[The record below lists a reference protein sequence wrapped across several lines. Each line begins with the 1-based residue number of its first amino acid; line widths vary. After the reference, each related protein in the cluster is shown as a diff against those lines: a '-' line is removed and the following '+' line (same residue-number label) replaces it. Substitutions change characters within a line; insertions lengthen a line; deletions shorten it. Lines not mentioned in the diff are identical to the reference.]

1 MWRFYGI
8 PVNALFVILRDYIF
22 FAAERRPPLFNMNA
36 MSALYHIAQNDPPKL
51 STKVV
56 EGAVPWSEDFRSF
69 VDGCLKK
76 SASERMSTSRCREV
90 IL

>member
-1 MWRFYGI
+1 
-8 PVNALFVILRDYIF
+8 
-22 FAAERRPPLFNMNA
+22 MNA